1 MSINRRPT
9 NEPDLSHVIPQWTDS
24 QEDAVEFSSLIHG
37 GAIPAMDALK
47 TAVHQLRNKGG
58 ADRRT
63 KLQQQFWMARLKEHE
78 EEIERDE
85 KRKLKARKRRAARKR
100 AKMMK
105 KAMEEIDEHARER
118 LT

>member
-24 QEDAVEFSSLIHG
+24 QEDAVEFSSLLHG

-47 TAVHQLRNKGG
+47 TAV
-58 ADRRT
+58 
-63 KLQQQFWMARLKEHE
+63 
-78 EEIERDE
+78 EIERDE

>member
-9 NEPDLSHVIPQWTDS
+9 NDPDLSHVIPQWTDS
-24 QEDAVEFSSLIHG
+24 QEDAVEFSRLIHG

-47 TAVHQLRNKGG
+47 AAVHQLRNKGG
-58 ADRRT
+58 VDRRT

-78 EEIERDE
+78 AEIERDE

-100 AKMMK
+100 AKMLR
-105 KAMEEIDEHARER
+105 KAMVEVDEHARER
-118 LT
+118 PT

>member
-24 QEDAVEFSSLIHG
+24 QEDAVEFSSLLHG

-58 ADRRT
+58 GGPPNEAT
-63 KLQQQFWMARLKEHE
+63 
-78 EEIERDE
+78 
-85 KRKLKARKRRAARKR
+85 AAVLDGQTEG
-100 AKMMK
+100 A
-105 KAMEEIDEHARER
+105 
-118 LT
+118 

>member
-1 MSINRRPT
+1 MQKN
-9 NEPDLSHVIPQWTDS
+9 NQ
-24 QEDAVEFSSLIHG
+24 
-37 GAIPAMDALK
+37 
-47 TAVHQLRNKGG
+47 
-58 ADRRT
+58 
-63 KLQQQFWMARLKEHE
+63 RLKQMAATPQRNFAASNGQAATMTVREAINSAMCD
-78 EEIERDE
+78 EIERDE

>member
-24 QEDAVEFSSLIHG
+24 QEDAVEFSSLLHG
-37 GAIPAMDALK
+37 GAIPMDALK
-47 TAVHQLRNKGG
+47 TAVHQLRNKG

-78 EEIERDE
+78 VEIERDE